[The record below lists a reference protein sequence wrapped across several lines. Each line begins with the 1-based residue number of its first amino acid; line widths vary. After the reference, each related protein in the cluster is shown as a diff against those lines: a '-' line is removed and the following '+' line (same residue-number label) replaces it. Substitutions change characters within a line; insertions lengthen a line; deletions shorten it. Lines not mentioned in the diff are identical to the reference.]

1 MSWTWIIVA
10 GICGIGVGLTIGYL
24 LVRHAFKDMM

>member
-1 MSWTWIIVA
+1 MGWVIFA
-10 GICGIGVGLTIGYL
+10 GICGIGVGLIVGYF